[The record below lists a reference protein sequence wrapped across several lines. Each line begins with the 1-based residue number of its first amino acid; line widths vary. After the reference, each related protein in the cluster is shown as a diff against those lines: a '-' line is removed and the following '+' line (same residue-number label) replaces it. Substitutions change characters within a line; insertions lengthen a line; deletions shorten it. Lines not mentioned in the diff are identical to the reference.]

1 MGSIN
6 LFFVAKELYFIVCNG
21 PGTHQTTR
29 RWKVKRIILALL
41 AAALFLGIGI
51 QNASAENSLRRGT
64 IGLGIDTSSDFFIRG
79 KYLLESDVALTGGF
93 GLGFNGGDSSGT
105 DIAIG
110 AGVRKYLRVTDFA
123 PFIGGF
129 AQVSSLNDPDIE
141 KFAILAEAGAEYF
154 LARQFSL
161 EGTVRF
167 GYTTEDRK
175 NVGKKNYFGTDRASI
190 GFNFYF

>member
-1 MGSIN
+1 
-6 LFFVAKELYFIVCNG
+6 
-21 PGTHQTTR
+21 
-29 RWKVKRIILALL
+29 VKRIILALL

-51 QNASAENSLRRGT
+51 QNASAENSLKRGA

-110 AGVRKYLRVTDFA
+110 AGVRKYLKITDFA
-123 PFIGGF
+123 PFLGGF
-129 AQVSSLNDPDIE
+129 VLVSSKNSTDVDE
-141 KFAILAEAGAEYF
+141 FKILAEAGAEYF
-154 LARQFSL
+154 LVKQFSL

-167 GYTTEDRK
+167 GYISEDKK
-175 NVGKKNYFGTDRASI
+175 NVGKKTFFGTDRASI